1 MSGQHTKPTLAFI
14 ALAVLTA
21 AMIGSQYRADAGGE
35 TFVAGVHVPA
45 QTSAKHHAEPTGQP
59 AASGRSDAPGRA
71 TRTSRG
77 GTQRL
82 ALPPVAPVEYDSGEL
97 AGTHVV
103 SNLKSKSQ
111 KGSHPPD
118 RGRHRHG
125 EPALKPAG

>member
-14 ALAVLTA
+14 ALAVLAA

-35 TFVAGVHVPA
+35 SFVAGVDIPA

-59 AASGRSDAPGRA
+59 AASERSNVPERA
-71 TRTSRG
+71 SRTSRG

-82 ALPPVAPVEYDSGEL
+82 ALPPVAPVEYDSAEL
-97 AGTHVV
+97 AGTHIV
-103 SNLKSKSQ
+103 SNLKSHPK

-118 RGRHRHG
+118 GGRHRHG
-125 EPALKPAG
+125 EPAVKPTG